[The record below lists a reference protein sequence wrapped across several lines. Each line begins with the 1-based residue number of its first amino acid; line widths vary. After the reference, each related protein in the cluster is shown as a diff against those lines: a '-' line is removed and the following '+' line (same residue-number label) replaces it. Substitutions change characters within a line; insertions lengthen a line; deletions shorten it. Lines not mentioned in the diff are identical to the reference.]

1 MHKSRR
7 VVVRNENRSGRGEG
21 SEEWKVKSEEWKVN
35 RGQWTVSGEQ
45 GSVIINHWRTLII
58 EHWSL
63 NIDIGMRFFAC
74 VVGAICKSPY
84 AVVCVFFSNRP
95 CFQIAHV
102 FNCPHVGGRIAHILR
117 CASSRTLPLHV
128 CFLDV
133 RKYTCKY
140 TKKHHGHG
148 MDLFACVFSH
158 VDGCV
163 VSFVFQ
169 TLKIVKINT
178 INKIK
183 PISNEKIFIFSL

>member
-1 MHKSRR
+1 MYKSRR

-21 SEEWKVKSEEWKVN
+21 SEKWKVKSEQ
-35 RGQWTVSGEQ
+35 R
-45 GSVIINHWRTLII
+45 SVISERWTLII
-58 EHWSL
+58 DHWTL
-63 NIDIGMRFFAC
+63 NIDIGMKFFAC

-128 CFLDV
+128 CFLGV

-148 MDLFACVFSH
+148 VSMFAH
-158 VDGCV
+158 VVGANCN
-163 VSFVFQ
+163 SP
-169 TLKIVKINT
+169 L
-178 INKIK
+178 
-183 PISNEKIFIFSL
+183 L